1 MKKDAELS
9 LRKTILAYDEG
20 AQANNTNRNTI

>member
-9 LRKTILAYDEG
+9 LRGSVYAYDEG
-20 AQANNTNRNTI
+20 AQANNANRNTI